1 MVESSSQYTNFPN
14 HGATFL
20 LHFFVTWQSTDIN
33 PIMENL
39 NFSGN
44 FASSGSRVN
53 VNIGV
58 FEFKEDDN
66 TIVYSPAFDLSGYG
80 KDLVEAK
87 SSFEIAMEE
96 FFKYTI
102 NKNTLVDEL
111 KRLGW
116 NIHSMKQRKIS
127 APQLADQI
135 VNNQYLAD
143 ILNDKQFTKF
153 EQTVGIPC

>member
-20 LHFFVTWQSTDIN
+20 LPFFVTWQSTDIN

-96 FFKYTI
+96 FFKT
-102 NKNTLVDEL
+102 
-111 KRLGW
+111 
-116 NIHSMKQRKIS
+116 RKDALLI
-127 APQLADQI
+127 QI
-135 VNNQYLAD
+135 GNEKA
-143 ILNDKQFTKF
+143 IDK
-153 EQTVGIPC
+153 TVEEIKTSLSDFKSSWK